1 MEAKGSASA
10 NLGKSDLGVK
20 QFENTFILP
29 NRPFAFSGQ
38 FNAASGAKTH
48 STNQSSQ
55 IIGRCCPNQAASHD
69 FPSPR

>member
-55 IIGRCCPNQAASHD
+55 IIVSVE
-69 FPSPR
+69 FT